1 MATEA
6 QRAFARSIYAAALN
20 ATDIAPEFVTAQA
33 ILESGW
39 GKSRVGKF
47 NLFGITKGT
56 GWTGKTVLVLTH
68 EYFPTPNRTFL
79 PPERIVSVCKTKT
92 PGRWYYTVYRLFK
105 DFDSLEECLRE
116 HTRLL
121 QKPGFA
127 DAWPYRHDA
136 EEFAR
141 RICDVRGSRYATSPI
156 YLTQMITLIKSIRK
170 ICAQNQLYSSCSS
183 PSPSQHPSSIPSTDI
198 EN

>member
-6 QRAFARSIYAAALN
+6 QRAFARNIYVAAQK

-39 GKSRVGKF
+39 GKARVGKY
-47 NLFGITKGT
+47 NLFGITKGSR
-56 GWTGKTVLVLTH
+56 WNGKTVLIKTH
-68 EYFPTPNRTFL
+68 EYFNTPNRTFVA
-79 PPERIVSVCKTKT
+79 PERVVSVAKCKT
-92 PGRWYYTVYRLFK
+92 GNRWYYTVYRLFK
-105 DFDSLEECLRE
+105 DFDTLADCLAE
-116 HTRLL
+116 HSRLL

-141 RICDVRGSRYATSPI
+141 RICDNKGSKYATSPD
-156 YLTQMITLIKSIRK
+156 YLRQMLSLIASVRK
-170 ICAQNQLYSSCSS
+170 MCQ
-183 PSPSQHPSSIPSTDI
+183 
-198 EN
+198 

>member
-6 QRAFARSIYAAALN
+6 QRAFARNIYQAALE

-39 GKSRVGKF
+39 GKSRVGRF

-56 GWTGKTVLVLTH
+56 GWTGKTVLVKTH
-68 EYFPTPNRTFL
+68 EYFPTPNRRFTA
-79 PPERIVSVCKTKT
+79 PERIVSVSKCKT
-92 PGRWYYTVYRLFK
+92 PGKWYYTVYRLFK
-105 DFDSLEECLRE
+105 DFDSLADCLHE

-121 QKPGFA
+121 RKPGYA
-127 DAWPYRHDA
+127 DAWPYRRDA

-141 RICDVRGSRYATSPI
+141 RICDSKGSRYATSPD
-156 YLTQMITLIKSIRK
+156 YLRTLLSLIKSVRS
-170 ICAQNQLYSSCSS
+170 ICQ
-183 PSPSQHPSSIPSTDI
+183 
-198 EN
+198 